1 MNFQNF
7 RQNFGFFVGIAVLCF
22 FVSSS
27 TFAQDGVTVSGR
39 VVNEVGDPVAS
50 ISIAIQPYKVMG
62 NRREEGFVPL
72 WERQTDAEG
81 RFSIWPITP
90 MESVRFVL
98 KGAPGEQ
105 TEIQILSIEINEITF
120 YPSGHPHP
128 PFNTIQFSLEA
139 GIEIEDAVIT
149 VKTDIRPQVRAR
161 VVFADGTPVANTRIR
176 TRMLRTDLDGSGGG
190 SSSGGEQTDTDGYF
204 VENLRVDGETQFYT
218 LGVEHLGLFA
228 KAPPFILHEGQPQVH
243 LLLRLNGNPIPL
255 AERPPAEAPF
265 DSLEAFL
272 NPPSVWIVNP
282 ANGHAYK
289 RIYCDN
295 IADAMEQ
302 ATAENAYLV
311 SINDH
316 AENEWLQGIFE
327 RENFW
332 IGLSDVAEEGQWSWH
347 SGEPVT
353 YTDWG
358 ENDQDSGN
366 TEMKDYAIMLGFHH
380 GRWVAVAPGDHH
392 TNFTKIAVLE
402 RADLPVETSP
412 EDN

>member
-1 MNFQNF
+1 MNLQSF
-7 RQNFGFFVGIAVLCF
+7 RQNLGFFVGVAVLCF
-22 FVSSS
+22 LLPSS

-39 VVNEVGDPVAS
+39 VVNEAGDPVVG

-81 RFSIWPITP
+81 HFSIWPITP

-98 KGAPGEQ
+98 EGEQ
-105 TEIQILSIEINEITF
+105 TEIQILSIEINEITL
-120 YPSGHPHP
+120 YPNGHPHP
-128 PFNTIQFSLEA
+128 PFNTIQFSLEE
-139 GIEIEDAVIT
+139 GTEIEDAVIT

-161 VVFADGTPVANTRIR
+161 VVFADGTPVTNAQIR
-176 TRMLRTDLDGSGGG
+176 VRMIRTDLDGSGGG
-190 SSSGGEQTDTDGYF
+190 SSSGGRQTDTDGYF
-204 VENLRVDGETQFYT
+204 VENLSVDGETQFYT
-218 LGVEHLGLFA
+218 LGVEHLGLLA

-243 LLLRLNGNPIPL
+243 LLLKLNGNPIPL
-255 AERPPAEAPF
+255 AERPQAGAPS

-295 IADAMEQ
+295 IADAMDQ

-327 RENFW
+327 REDFW
-332 IGLSDVAEEGQWSWH
+332 IGLSDTAKEGQWAWH

-358 ENDQDSGN
+358 EHEHERDGGN
-366 TEMKDYAIMLGFHH
+366 TEMKDYAIMLGFHT
-380 GRWVAVAPGDHH
+380 GRWMAVAPGDGRA
-392 TNFTKIAVLE
+392 NFTKRAVLE
-402 RADLPVETSP
+402 RADLPVETSS
-412 EDN
+412 EDD

>member
-1 MNFQNF
+1 MNLQSFKQKI
-7 RQNFGFFVGIAVLCF
+7 RYFVGIAMLCF
-22 FVSSS
+22 LASSH
-27 TFAQDGVTVSGR
+27 TFAQEDATVAGH
-39 VVNEVGDPVAS
+39 VVDEAGDPVAG

-62 NRREEGFVPL
+62 NKREEGIVPL

-81 RFSIWPITP
+81 HFSIWPITP
-90 MESVRFVL
+90 MKSVRFVVE
-98 KGAPGEQ
+98 GEQ
-105 TEIQILSIEINEITF
+105 TEIQILSIAFGELTLYLNAD
-120 YPSGHPHP
+120 PH
-128 PFNTIQFSLEA
+128 FDSMQFSLEE
-139 GIEIEDAVIT
+139 GTEIENAVIT
-149 VKTDIRPQVRAR
+149 VKTDIRPQIRAR
-161 VVFADGTPVANTRIR
+161 VVFADGTPVANTQVRV
-176 TRMLRTDLDGSGGG
+176 RMIRTDLDGSGGG
-190 SSSGGEQTDTDGYF
+190 GSSGGRQTDADGYF
-204 VENLRVDGETQFYT
+204 VENLSVDDESQFYT
-218 LGVEHLGLFA
+218 LGIEHLGLLA
-228 KAPPFILHEGQPQVH
+228 KAPPFVLHEGQPQVH

-255 AERPPAEAPF
+255 AERPPAEGPF

-295 IADAMEQ
+295 IADAIDQ

-316 AENEWLQGIFE
+316 AENEWLKGIFE

-332 IGLSDVAEEGQWSWH
+332 IGLSDTGEEGQWAWH

-358 ENDQDSGN
+358 ANDRDGGN
-366 TEMKDYAIMLGFHH
+366 TEMKDHAIMLGFHN
-380 GRWVAVAPGDHH
+380 GKWIAVAPGDHQ
-392 TNFTKIAVLE
+392 TNFTKRSVLE

-412 EDN
+412 KDN

>member
-7 RQNFGFFVGIAVLCF
+7 RQNLGFFVGIVVLCF
-22 FVSSS
+22 LVPSS

-39 VVNEVGDPVAS
+39 VVNEVGDPVVG
-50 ISIAIQPYKVMG
+50 ISIAIQPYKVIG
-62 NRREEGFVPL
+62 DIREQGDVPL

-90 MESVRFVL
+90 MESVRFVVE
-98 KGAPGEQ
+98 GEQ
-105 TEIQILSIEINEITF
+105 TEIQILSIAFGELTLYLNGDRHF
-120 YPSGHPHP
+120 DSM
-128 PFNTIQFSLEA
+128 QFALEA
-139 GIEIEDAVIT
+139 GTEIENAIIT

-161 VVFADGTPVANTRIR
+161 LVFANGTPVANAQIR
-176 TRMLRTDLDGSGGG
+176 VRMMRTNLSGSGGG
-190 SSSGGEQTDTDGYF
+190 SSSGGRQTDTEGYF
-204 VENLRVDGETQFYT
+204 VENLRVDSETRFYT
-218 LGVEHLGLFA
+218 LGVEHLGFFA

-255 AERPPAEAPF
+255 AERPAAEAPSG
-265 DSLEAFL
+265 SLEAFL

-295 IADAMEQ
+295 IADAMDQ
-302 ATAENAYLV
+302 ATTENAYLV

-332 IGLSDVAEEGQWSWH
+332 IGLSDTAEEGQWAWH

-366 TEMKDYAIMLGFHH
+366 TEMKDYAIMLGFHN
-380 GRWVAVAPGDHH
+380 GSWVAVAPGDHH
-392 TNFTKIAVLE
+392 TNFTKRAVLE